1 MAPHVITKAEAEY
14 ELGRCEF
21 ERLMRRH
28 GADTIQ
34 MWWFQYTLQLT
45 SADRPMLRGTTTDVR

>member
-14 ELGRCEF
+14 ELDRCEF

-28 GADTIQ
+28 GADTLLT
-34 MWWFQYTLQLT
+34 WWYQITLHLRRD
-45 SADRPMLRGTTTDVR
+45 DRPMVRGSETDVR